1 LYIEQS
7 AEKIGVEYGAQR
19 LRVGRVAQL
28 RARPMGLR
36 RMEEAMMLALLAEE
50 ERIRAER
57 RRRILRLVPDYSED
71 ASD

>member
-7 AEKIGVEYGAQR
+7 AKKMALIPLQR

-28 RARPMGLR
+28 RARLIGLR
-36 RMEEAMMLALLAEE
+36 RREEAVAEE
-50 ERIRAER
+50 EGIRAER
-57 RRRILRLVPDYSED
+57 RRRILQLVLDYSEE